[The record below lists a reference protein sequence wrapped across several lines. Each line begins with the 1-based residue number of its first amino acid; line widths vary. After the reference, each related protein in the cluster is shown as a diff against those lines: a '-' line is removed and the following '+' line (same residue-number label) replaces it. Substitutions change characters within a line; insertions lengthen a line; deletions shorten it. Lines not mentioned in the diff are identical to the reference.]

1 MRRDGTTRTAYTA
14 GTGNCVRDTSERAH
28 MCSLHLVARPVLDFQ
43 RTRRLLLL
51 VGLTIIAVTAAV
63 MAGRGVD
70 SIEVWATLLFVVVF
84 LSGVFWGIP
93 GGLIGAVAA
102 IATYFLLRA
111 PSIELLGIDQ
121 LSGVLIIRSGAYL
134 LFGVATGWAAAIVQR
149 SLVKLD
155 RHDIV
160 DDATGLLNARGVAE
174 MLGLESARARR
185 YGGVFAVVTARI
197 HFTGER
203 RSRRDALEELGD
215 RLRFSLRTVDRVGRW
230 EDESHGD
237 VLVAILP
244 ETPRDGAVFVQD
256 RVERLLEDLGY
267 PTEADST
274 VRIHGWPDDAD
285 GIKDVERVAAAMARL
300 QHPES
305 EPES

>member
-1 MRRDGTTRTAYTA
+1 
-14 GTGNCVRDTSERAH
+14 
-28 MCSLHLVARPVLDFQ
+28 MCSLHPVAQQVLDFQ

-51 VGLTIIAVTAAV
+51 VGLAVIAVTAAV

-70 SIEVWATLLFVVVF
+70 PVEVWGTLLFVVIF
-84 LSGVFWGIP
+84 LAAVFWGIP
-93 GGLIGAVAA
+93 GGLVGAVAA
-102 IATYFLLRA
+102 IAAYFLLRA
-111 PSIELLGIDQ
+111 PSIELLGVDQ
-121 LSGVLIIRSGAYL
+121 LSGVLAARSGAYI
-134 LFGVATGWAAAIVQR
+134 LFGGATGWAAGIVQR

-197 HFTGER
+197 RFTGDR
-203 RSRRDALEELGD
+203 RTRRDALEELGD

-230 EDESHGD
+230 EDDDHGD

-244 ETPRDGAVFVQD
+244 ETPRDGAAFVQD
-256 RVERLLEDLGY
+256 RIQRLLADLEHQD
-267 PTEADST
+267 EADPT

-285 GIKDVERVAAAMARL
+285 GIKEVERVATAVARR

-305 EPES
+305 EPEA